1 MQWPS
6 RNHCLEE
13 IKSKIWKKKTKKQ
26 GNSSP
31 PLKVAH
37 KGMAPITERFYV
49 EIKPIS
55 SQFFQFV
62 WD

>member
-1 MQWPS
+1 M
-6 RNHCLEE
+6 
-13 IKSKIWKKKTKKQ
+13 KKKKKRKKEQ